1 MSPNPHQSGAF
12 NGVFKMSFA
21 TINPIAHLVPPA
33 EHMQQ
38 PTQQP
43 VADAAH
49 VLVSQFS
56 EPESTQSRTR
66 SVWEMARTLTCA
78 EFDAAMSKALETA
91 KKMDDASGWKPA
103 PDAKGRDKYGPRQS
117 TLATVAS
124 QCRQVF
130 GACKI
135 EPELFVSTPDG
146 GVVNSD
152 LFPNWSNAY
161 RKASE
166 FLKNKGINWQGSP
179 LSAEKQA
186 RQNKR
191 EASEN
196 ADIFNAVS
204 AQHPK
209 AMGESMADY
218 LSRIAPM
225 LDEAAEKARADKMAE
240 SATKEL
246 TRLIKVYGDSVADI
260 LEAMVIRHNAMQG
273 DDAQV

>member
-1 MSPNPHQSGAF
+1 
-12 NGVFKMSFA
+12 MSFA
-21 TINPIAHLVPPA
+21 TINPIATLIPPA
-33 EHMQQ
+33 AEQQQ
-38 PTQQP
+38 PAQQD
-43 VADAAH
+43 VANAAH
-49 VLVSQFS
+49 ILVAQFS

-66 SVWEMARTLTCA
+66 SVWDMARILTCA
-78 EFDAAMSKALETA
+78 EFDAAMSKALDTA
-91 KKMDDASGWKPA
+91 KGMDTATGWKPA

-130 GACKI
+130 GASKI

-146 GVVNSD
+146 GVVQAD
-152 LFPNWSNAY
+152 LFPNWSVAY
-161 RKASE
+161 KKAHDY
-166 FLKNKGINWQGSP
+166 LKDKGINWQGSP

-191 EASEN
+191 EAGEN
-196 ADIFNAVS
+196 ADILAEVS
-204 AQHPK
+204 ALHPK

-218 LSRIAPM
+218 MVRIAPM
-225 LDEAAEKARADKMAE
+225 LDDAAEKAHADKVNE

-273 DDAQV
+273 EESPV

>member
-1 MSPNPHQSGAF
+1 MTTAGF
-12 NGVFKMSFA
+12 T
-21 TINPIAHLVPPA
+21 TINPIATLVPPVDNP
-33 EHMQQ
+33 QQ
-38 PTQQP
+38 PQPQP

-49 VLVSQFS
+49 ILVAQFS

-66 SVWEMARTLTCA
+66 SVWQMARELTCS
-78 EFDAAMSKALETA
+78 EFDDAMTRALAQAAS
-91 KKMDDASGWKPA
+91 MDKASGWKPA

-130 GACKI
+130 GASKI

-161 RKASE
+161 QKARDY
-166 FLKNKGINWQGSP
+166 LKDKGINWQGSP

-218 LSRIAPM
+218 MARIAPM
-225 LDEAAEKARADKMAE
+225 MDAAVEDAHNAKVTEA
-240 SATKEL
+240 ATKEL

-273 DDAQV
+273 EESPV